1 MSTLAHRFMTRPFRM
16 SEHRSFPK
24 PTPRLQ
30 DRVQQRREALRAW
43 QACVRAVDA
52 RDQYRCRSCTRRTR
66 QTYTVCPE
74 RLEHHHLVGRNV
86 APHLVADTRNV
97 ICVCLECHGKLT
109 RHELYVEGRAEDMF
123 SHEGRR
129 YWNADYPLHFTPAE
143 PAAG

>member
-1 MSTLAHRFMTRPFRM
+1 M

-30 DRVQQRREALRAW
+30 DRVAKRRDAMRAW
-43 QACVRAVDA
+43 LACCAAVDQ
-52 RDQYRCRSCTRRTR
+52 RDRFVCRYCGRKTRKTL
-66 QTYTVCPE
+66 TVCPE

-86 APHLVADTRNV
+86 APELVTATRNV

-109 RHELYVEGRAEDMF
+109 RHEVEPIGYLDAN
-123 SHEGRR
+123 G
-129 YWNADYPLHFTPAE
+129 PLHFTQAE